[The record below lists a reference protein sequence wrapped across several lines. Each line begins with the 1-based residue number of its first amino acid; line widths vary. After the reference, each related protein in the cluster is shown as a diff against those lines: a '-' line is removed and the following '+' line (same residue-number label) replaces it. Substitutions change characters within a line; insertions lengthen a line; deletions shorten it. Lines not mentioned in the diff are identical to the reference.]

1 MYKRRARL
9 LVAAAT
15 DDGRARRVVELAA
28 DPALAEWLELRAAPA
43 MAALEPEALAWGDLL
58 VAVDDVAA
66 REMPRERPGTCR
78 PKYWQLPAR
87 TGAAFD
93 AAALEALR
101 CMAGGMRML
110 ARMDAAAE
118 D

>member
-28 DPALAEWLELRAAPA
+28 DPELAAWLELRAAPA
-43 MAALEPEALAWGDLL
+43 MAGLEPEALARADLL
-58 VAVDDVAA
+58 VALDDTAA
-66 REMPRERPGTCR
+66 RQMPCERPATCR

-87 TGAAFD
+87 PGADFD

-110 ARMDAAAE
+110 ARMDEAPE